1 MVWLISVIY
10 GVFYG
15 GKQVASLPFADI
27 CTVKYSSGAGRE
39 KNLQLCHEVIAK
51 TLEEGEEGCRKI

>member
-27 CTVKYSSGAGRE
+27 WAEQIEQAGIQVE
-39 KNLQLCHEVIAK
+39 FTIFPTSHSVTQL
-51 TLEEGEEGCRKI
+51 